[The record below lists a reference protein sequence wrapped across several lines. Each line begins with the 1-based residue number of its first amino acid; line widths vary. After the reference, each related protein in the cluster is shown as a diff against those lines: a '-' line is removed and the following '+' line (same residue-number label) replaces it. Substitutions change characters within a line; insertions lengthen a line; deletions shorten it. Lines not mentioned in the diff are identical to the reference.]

1 MCHLCLSIGITISC
15 LQQHPLLAC
24 IHKKRLRIIGLF
36 DHERVANVK
45 LIFGLGGLG
54 LLALL
59 EGCGAGGSNITVAP
73 GGIDQFEVVSSV
85 DAYAGATP
93 AGAAGPYTV
102 ITGIVHGRLNP
113 KHPDNAGIVD
123 LSNAPLDADGLA
135 SYTTD
140 VVILRPKT
148 AATARRVLFYDV
160 VNRGSRIAQGLFVG
174 GGDLTSGAAPG
185 AAFTSMLASGYTV
198 VWSGWQGNVAQSGK
212 GSTLALGTSFPTAS
226 NKDGSAIT
234 GLSREEYVP
243 DFAGVPNIPLS
254 YVPASLTDMSEV
266 VFTAR
271 RSWLNAAGKQD
282 YAVPSTPVTTWSY
295 VTAANGSVS
304 VQFTPP
310 AAIAGPNGTS
320 VAPDAGTI
328 YSYVYRAKNPQVM
341 GIGFAAVRDLVSFL
355 RYSAADG
362 KGAPNPLNDL
372 KLAACV
378 SATGCTAGN
387 FDMALGEGLS
397 QSGRFLRDFL
407 YQGFNKDVAGNKVFD
422 GMMPLVPA
430 GRRTWVN
437 TRFAQPGRWS
447 KQHEDHWMPGDQFP
461 FTYGVTTDP
470 VTGVSDGLMAKCLT
484 TATCPKI
491 MQIDG
496 SYEFWGGR
504 ASLVVTDGAGRDI
517 TLPDNVR
524 YYMVPGAQHA
534 GGAGVSTGIF
544 TQPITGSTCLYAP
557 SPVVEAPIERA
568 LIPALEKWVGSNTQ
582 PPASQYPTVASGQ
595 LVASDRASTGY
606 PDLSS
611 VVVPNGTTSVPLAV
625 SVAYGGLLNQLFV
638 TDYSNAVP
646 VANLAQQYT
655 VLVPKVDS
663 NGNETSGIRVPEI
676 VAPLATYMSWNIRAP
691 GHASPEICLFT
702 GSSIPFA
709 IDPTTR
715 AATDPRSS
723 LKDLYAGR
731 ADYVAKV
738 SVAADLLV
746 RQGFLTSVD
755 AANAYKAPA
764 AAVSVT
770 LISNP

>member
-1 MCHLCLSIGITISC
+1 MNLISG
-15 LQQHPLLAC
+15 LG
-24 IHKKRLRIIGLF
+24 RI
-36 DHERVANVK
+36 
-45 LIFGLGGLG
+45 GGLG
-54 LLALL
+54 LVALIG
-59 EGCGAGGSNITVAP
+59 GCGGSGSNSVITP
-73 GGIDQFEVVSSV
+73 GGIDQLEVVSST
-85 DAYAGATP
+85 DAYGGATP

-102 ITGIVHGRLNP
+102 ITGIVHGKLNP
-113 KHPDNAGIVD
+113 KSPDNAGIVD
-123 LSNAPLDADGLA
+123 LANAPLDANGLV
-135 SYTTD
+135 SYSTD

-160 VNRGSRIAQGLFVG
+160 VNRGSRIAQSLFVG

-212 GSTLALGTSFPTAS
+212 GSSLALGTSFPTAT
-226 NKDGSAIT
+226 NPDGSAIT

-271 RSWLNAAGKQD
+271 STWLNAAGKED
-282 YAVPSTPVTTWSY
+282 YAAPSTPVTTWSY

-310 AAIAGPNGTS
+310 ATIAGPNGTS

-328 YSYVYRAKNPQVM
+328 YTYIYRAKNPQVM

-355 RYSAADG
+355 RYSTADG
-362 KGAPNPLNDL
+362 KGTANPLSDL
-372 KLAACV
+372 KSAACV
-378 SATGCTAGN
+378 TAAGCTSGN

-397 QSGRFLRDFL
+397 QSGRYLRDFL
-407 YQGFNKDVAGNKVFD
+407 YQGFNKDMAGNKVFD
-422 GMMPLVPA
+422 GLMPLIPA

-461 FTYGVTTDP
+461 FTYGVMTDP
-470 VTGVSDGLMAKCLT
+470 VSGATDGLLAKCLA

-491 MQIDG
+491 MQVDG

-504 ASLVVTDGAGRDI
+504 ASLVVTNGAGRDI
-517 TLPDNVR
+517 SLPDNVR
-524 YYMVPGAQHA
+524 YYMVPGAQHG
-534 GGAGVSTGIF
+534 GGAGVSTGLF
-544 TQPITGSTCLYAP
+544 TQPIAGSTCRYAP
-557 SPVVEAPIERA
+557 SPVMEGPIERA

-595 LVASDRASTGY
+595 LVASDRAGTGY

-611 VVVPNGTTSVPLAV
+611 IVVPNGATSTPFSL
-625 SVAYGGLLNQLFV
+625 SVAYGGLTNQLFV
-638 TDYSNAVP
+638 TDYSNAAP
-646 VANLAQQYT
+646 VVNLAQQYA

-663 NGNETSGIRVPEI
+663 NGNETAGIRVPEV
-676 VAPLATYMSWNIRAP
+676 VAPLATFMSWNIRAA
-691 GHASPEICLFT
+691 GHANPEVCLYT
-702 GSSIPFA
+702 GSTIPFA
-709 IDPTTR
+709 IDPTSR
-715 AATDPRSS
+715 ASTDPRSS

-738 SVAADLLV
+738 GVAADSLV
-746 RQGFLTSVD
+746 GQGFLTSVD

-764 AAVSVT
+764 ALVSTT
-770 LISNP
+770 LISSP